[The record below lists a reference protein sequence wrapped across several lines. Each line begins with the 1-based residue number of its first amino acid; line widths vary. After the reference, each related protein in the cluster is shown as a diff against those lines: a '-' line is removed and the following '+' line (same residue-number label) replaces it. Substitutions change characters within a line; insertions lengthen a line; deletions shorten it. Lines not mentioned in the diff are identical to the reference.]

1 MRSYRQMKDVGKAH
15 YYEAKAEACERRS
28 AEHAFPVRPAG
39 IGAILWLLPVLSRS
53 AGLSGLSPRR
63 AAERHGVRRRL
74 KHFAHSSTHRFVYTT
89 AGSYCAIA
97 EEPHD
102 RAPCPTGILGK

>member
-28 AEHAFPVRPAG
+28 AEHAVPVRPAG
-39 IGAILWLLPVLSRS
+39 IGAILWLFPVLSHS

-63 AAERHGVRRRL
+63 AAELYRCAAARS
-74 KHFAHSSTHRFVYTT
+74 FYTCAEQRT
-89 AGSYCAIA
+89 VAVFLLGSLEDLQCKGACI
-97 EEPHD
+97 
-102 RAPCPTGILGK
+102 